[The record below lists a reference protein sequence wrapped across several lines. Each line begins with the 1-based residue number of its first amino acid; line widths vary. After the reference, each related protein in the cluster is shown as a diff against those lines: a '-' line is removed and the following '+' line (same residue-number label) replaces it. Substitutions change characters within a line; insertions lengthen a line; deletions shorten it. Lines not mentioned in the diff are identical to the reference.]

1 MAAPRRAEVKPPAV
15 TPTVTYTLIGTCV
28 IVYLL
33 QVASQNF
40 LGGDL
45 PAALGV
51 KANSLI
57 VQGQIW
63 RLFTPMFLHAS
74 IPHILFNMYAL
85 YSLGPGLERYY
96 GHWRYL
102 LLYILSG
109 FAGNV
114 ASFMLSPNPSLGSST
129 AIFGLLGAEGI
140 FLYQNRKLFGN
151 MAQRALTQIV
161 LIAVVNLII
170 GLSPGIDNWGHVGG
184 LIAGTL
190 FAWFAGP
197 LLQIEGIYPT
207 LGMVDQRETRD
218 VLLAGLGVGVIF
230 VALTT
235 ITILMR
241 GG

>member
-1 MAAPRRAEVKPPAV
+1 
-15 TPTVTYTLIGTCV
+15 
-28 IVYLL
+28 
-33 QVASQNF
+33 
-40 LGGDL
+40 
-45 PAALGV
+45 
-51 KANSLI
+51 
-57 VQGQIW
+57 
-63 RLFTPMFLHAS
+63 
-74 IPHILFNMYAL
+74 
-85 YSLGPGLERYY
+85 
-96 GHWRYL
+96 
-102 LLYILSG
+102 
-109 FAGNV
+109 
-114 ASFMLSPNPSLGSST
+114 
-129 AIFGLLGAEGI
+129 LGAEGI